1 MTINWGG
8 LYYVYGNKRTI
19 GNSRNDDRNIHVC
32 VSHNL
37 GDDNMKVGDLVRS
50 LHDHSYHGI
59 IVETAPV
66 ETRIDHGDNVCKVQ
80 WFDGDISFEFLKVLE
95 ILSEGR

>member
-1 MTINWGG
+1 
-8 LYYVYGNKRTI
+8 
-19 GNSRNDDRNIHVC
+19 
-32 VSHNL
+32 
-37 GDDNMKVGDLVRS
+37 MKVGDLVRS

-59 IVETAPV
+59 IVETSPI